1 MVRDNVVFFH
11 SFVLGIGLSV
21 IYDHFRI
28 HRMVFRHSR
37 IKIYLEDLWFW
48 MIALGASLVFLYYE
62 NNGCLRWFMII
73 GGLLGVILYEKTLGK
88 IVIKVS
94 VSILRKIKNVLNF
107 LKKSLKRRLKNLKE
121 LIRINLKCALVRE
134 ESTDE
139 QNKEKESSLQ
149 KE

>member
-37 IKIYLEDLWFW
+37 FKVYLEDLWFW
-48 MIALGASLVFLYYE
+48 TIALGASFVFLFYE
-62 NNGCLRWFMII
+62 NNGRLRWFMIM
-73 GGLLGVILYEKTLGK
+73 GGLLGVILYEKTLGRV
-88 IVIKVS
+88 VIKVS
-94 VSILRKIKNVLNF
+94 VSILRKIKNVLIF
-107 LKKSLKRRLKNLKE
+107 LKKTLKRRLKNLEE
-121 LIRINLKCALVRE
+121 LITINLKCALVRE

-139 QNKEKESSLQ
+139 QNKKEESSL
-149 KE
+149 